1 MKYLKT
7 FLAYRTDA
15 ALEVAVGCKSD
26 KKLTYLYREITERV
40 DVLLGAK
47 KYVDYRTNKFLV
59 EEPVAKVRARSLD
72 EAVVSLKKKQKE
84 AGESTMWTVYEGKAD
99 WMSIRGIVM
108 TVITCKGTILQ
119 HFFR

>member
-15 ALEVAVGCKSD
+15 ALEATVGCKSD

-119 HFFR
+119 HFME